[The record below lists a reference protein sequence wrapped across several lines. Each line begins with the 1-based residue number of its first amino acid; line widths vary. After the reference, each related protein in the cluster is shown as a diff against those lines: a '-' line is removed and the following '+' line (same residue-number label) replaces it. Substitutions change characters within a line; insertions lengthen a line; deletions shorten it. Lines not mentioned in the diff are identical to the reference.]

1 MAIIK
6 HESSKNARY
15 TDVLEYYT
23 KKHVKDKT
31 TGLYEPVLD
40 ELGHMQERENYAV
53 TYINSHGNTEDP
65 NHWASACIR
74 TNLVFQ
80 ENQEYDDV
88 KIHQYIIS
96 HPEADRSQM
105 TMEDLMTEGR
115 AFAA

>member
-74 TNLVFQ
+74 TNLVF
-80 ENQEYDDV
+80 
-88 KIHQYIIS
+88 
-96 HPEADRSQM
+96 
-105 TMEDLMTEGR
+105 
-115 AFAA
+115 